1 MALVFKRLIIA
12 LVLAFCA
19 VAVIATRPAPAAD
32 VAVILDQAKLIKL
45 PEKAVTV
52 VIGNPLIADASLQA
66 GGLVVITGKSYGM
79 TNFIALDRAGA
90 VLMDKSI
97 EVQGPREHMVVVHR
111 GILRPLIRG
120 HSVRIG
126 RRHRIGHGAHRP
138 QQEDQRRG
146 RLHDVGHGHPVG
158 LVLEHRHARR
168 KTDQSGIDCVPHEA
182 LHRGVWARRASG
194 LSSHRQ
200 RDRQQKPQASPYQS
214 LLSPV
219 HLTTPLCS

>member
-1 MALVFKRLIIA
+1 
-12 LVLAFCA
+12 LVLTSISVAPFLAFSV
-19 VAVIATRPAPAAD
+19 VADLKRRPTAAAD

-111 GILRPLIRG
+111 GILRESYSCRPICEPQITLGDNLKYFTDTLGESAARDSQAQAAAA
-120 HSVRIG
+120 HSDGVAKNSQG
-126 RRHRIGHGAHRP
+126 QAATLDTEKDKARP
-138 QQEDQRRG
+138 R
-146 RLHDVGHGHPVG
+146 
-158 LVLEHRHARR
+158 
-168 KTDQSGIDCVPHEA
+168 
-182 LHRGVWARRASG
+182 
-194 LSSHRQ
+194 
-200 RDRQQKPQASPYQS
+200 
-214 LLSPV
+214 
-219 HLTTPLCS
+219 